1 MFIAHS
7 LGGLVTEKA
16 LCLSRSKAEKHIQQV
31 GHCAIAIAF
40 LGTPHFGADLAS
52 WATFGNNIANI
63 VKRTNKDIVS
73 VLRPGSEMLADV
85 QDGFHNILRLR
96 KEEGTDINITCFYE
110 ELPLPGVGEVPIP
123 KTFLVCS
130 TILTL

>member
-1 MFIAHS
+1 
-7 LGGLVTEKA
+7 VTEKA
-16 LCLSRSKAEKHIQQV
+16 LCVSRSSAEKHIRQV

-52 WATFGNNIANI
+52 WATFGTNIANI

-73 VLRPGSEMLADV
+73 ILRPGSEMLADV

-96 KEEGTDINITCFYE
+96 KEEGTEIAVTCFYE
-110 ELPLPGVGEVPIP
+110 ELALPGVGEVLRLNNFP
-123 KTFLVCS
+123 VCS
-130 TILTL
+130 IVLTL